1 MGRGTVLGWA
11 QPLEGYQAIVRHAV
25 GPAPGGNEPPA
36 PDPAMAAV
44 RWCARGIRPR
54 TQIGAFPPSCRPLS
68 W

>member
-25 GPAPGGNEPPA
+25 GSAPGGNEPPA
-36 PDPAMAAV
+36 PDPAMAGGPVV
-44 RWCARGIRPR
+44 RAGNSPPHA
-54 TQIGAFPPSCRPLS
+54 IGAFPPSCRPLS